1 MLERRSSLSHLK
13 DYLDFVKEK
22 LHILKMH
29 GFEGDRKVRSEAVE
43 DLRL

>member
-1 MLERRSSLSHLK
+1 MLERRSSLSCLK
-13 DYLDFVKEK
+13 DDLYFVKEK

-29 GFEGDRKVRSEAVE
+29 GDEGDRKVKSQAVE